1 MFLFQMPLL
10 PKLLG
15 QIADYWRIR
24 GETLKAIECY
34 RTALHINPDNS
45 EILLSLARLFYN
57 FRLFEDVVFLTK
69 KSLHVTQDETNAWRQ
84 YYLLA
89 ETYGQLKK
97 FDESAAF
104 YKKTLELNPGMGT
117 EISL

>member
-1 MFLFQMPLL
+1 MYIFQIPLS

-45 EILLSLARLFYN
+45 DILLSLARLFYN
-57 FRLFEDVVFLTK
+57 YRLFEDVVFLTR
-69 KSLHVTQDETNAWRQ
+69 KSLHVIEDEANAWRQ

-89 ETYGQLKK
+89 ETYGQIKQ
-97 FDESAAF
+97 FDDSAAF

-117 EISL
+117 ETCL